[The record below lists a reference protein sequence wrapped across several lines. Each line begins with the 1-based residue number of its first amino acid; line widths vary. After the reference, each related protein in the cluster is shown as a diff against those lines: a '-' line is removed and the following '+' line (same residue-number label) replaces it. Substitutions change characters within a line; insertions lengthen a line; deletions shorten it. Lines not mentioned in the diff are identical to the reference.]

1 MTSRDDL
8 RIGDAERDEVMAALR
23 EHFAQGRLTH
33 EELDERLD
41 TALAARTAGELR
53 RVTAD
58 LPFPA
63 RRAAAEGDHPAM
75 DGPRGPWAGPGGPWA
90 GPRGP
95 WAGPRPRPGSW
106 DGGPGWPA
114 SGWPSPQDGPA
125 VWAGHMAAVR
135 REHLARRGRRRH
147 GAPAVPLMILAV
159 ILIAAAVS
167 GSLAPI
173 FGVLKVLFLV
183 WIVMAVLGLAHH
195 RHHRHHRGRLG
206 RRL

>member
-58 LPFPA
+58 LPSPA

-75 DGPRGPWAGPGGPWA
+75 DGPRGPWAGP
-90 GPRGP
+90 
-95 WAGPRPRPGSW
+95 RPAPGSW
-106 DGGPGWPA
+106 DGGHGWPA
-114 SGWPSPQDGPA
+114 GGWPSPQDGPA

-147 GAPAVPLMILAV
+147 GVPAVPLMILAV